1 MPLREESENMYYSID
16 IGPVHFIAVSTE
28 FYYYTNYGMKM
39 VANQYKWLVEDL
51 KVWKQLLRFFLQL
64 FKLKYALCAESSQ
77 SGKQVQEA
85 LDHNHGPPPD
95 VLLHPR

>member
-1 MPLREESENMYYSID
+1 MPLREQSENMFYSID

-51 KVWKQLLRFFLQL
+51 KVWKQVSVFVTFQIKICTLRR
-64 FKLKYALCAESSQ
+64 
-77 SGKQVQEA
+77 KQPA
-85 LDHNHGPPPD
+85 RKTGPRGPGS
-95 VLLHPR
+95 

>member
-39 VANQYKWLVEDL
+39 VANQFKWLVEDL
-51 KVWKQLLRFFLQL
+51 KV
-64 FKLKYALCAESSQ
+64 
-77 SGKQVQEA
+77 
-85 LDHNHGPPPD
+85 
-95 VLLHPR
+95 